1 MSFTDFK
8 EVALPTSGTSAKY
21 GSQDLLD
28 VMQILNGKTVS
39 GRRPKVANQW
49 LWQGAQDIAEI
60 VAPASPSA
68 GTQRFYIDA
77 ADHIPKMK
85 DSSGVVTA
93 FSAAG
98 SSVNINQSNTY
109 GDFDQIFRSTRV
121 KIRNP
126 ANTFSYSLVGSA
138 ITAARNVTLPLLT
151 GDDQITTDAVATSL
165 TNKTIDYNLNTITNL
180 PGGGTGNVS
189 TTQSNTYGDFD
200 QIFRSTRLKL
210 TNPANTFNYS
220 FVGSAI
226 TAARNV
232 TIPLLTGDDTMVT
245 AAFAQTLTNKTLTS
259 PTINTPTITT
269 PSFSTISN
277 TGTITLPTATDT
289 LVGRTTTDTLTNK
302 TVNPAN
308 NTIADTTPA
317 AGDLL
322 KGNGT
327 KYVQLARGSANSVL
341 AVNSGGT
348 DLAWTALQAERTGKS
363 TASGNGSTTVFT
375 IAHGLGSTPTYTFAT
390 CSSLTTGMSYTVDA
404 TNITVTFATAPPSG
418 SNNVVTYWR
427 VIA

>member
-8 EVALPTSGTSAKY
+8 EVTLPTTGTVDKY

-28 VMQILNGKTVS
+28 IMQILNGKTVS
-39 GRRPKVANQW
+39 GRRPKVANTW

-60 VAPASPSA
+60 VAPSAPAA

-77 ADHIPKMK
+77 ADHFPKMK
-85 DSSGVVTA
+85 DSSGAVIA

-98 SSVNINQSNTY
+98 SNVNINQSNTY
-109 GDFDQIFRSTRV
+109 GDFDQIFRSTRLKV
-121 KIRNP
+121 RNP
-126 ANTFSYSLVGSA
+126 ANTFSYSVVGSA

-151 GDDQITTDAVATSL
+151 ADDTITTDAVATTL

-189 TTQSNTYGDFD
+189 TTSSNTYGDFD

-232 TIPLLTGDDTMVT
+232 TLPLLTADDTLVT

-259 PTINTPTITT
+259 PTINSPTMTT
-269 PSFSTISN
+269 PSFSSISN
-277 TGTITLPTATDT
+277 TGTLTLPTSTDT
-289 LVGRTTTDTLTNK
+289 LVGRATTDTLTNK

-327 KYVQLARGSANSVL
+327 KYVQLARGAANTVL

-348 DLAWTALQAERTGKS
+348 DVAWTALQAERTGKS
-363 TASGNGSTTVFT
+363 TASGNGSTTVFN
-375 IAHGLGSTPTYTFAT
+375 IAHGLGSTPTYTFIV
-390 CSSLTTGMSYTVDA
+390 CSSLTTANTYTVDA
-404 TNITVTFATAPPSG
+404 TNIVVTFATAPVTG
-418 SNNVVTYWR
+418 TNNVVIYWR
-427 VIA
+427 VVA